1 MTSTPW
7 ATQEIATALRV
18 TAPDGSDVR
27 ILCATARGSMIRFSL
42 PPGATSKAVAH
53 RTVEEIWHVVSGE
66 GRLWRVFGDA
76 QEVTRLA
83 PGLSLTIPTG
93 TAFQFRNDG
102 AAPLQ
107 IVAVTMPPWPGE
119 GEAIVATGTWPAT
132 D

>member
-18 TAPDGSDVR
+18 AAPDGSVVH
-27 ILCATARGSMIRFSL
+27 ILCATVRGSMISFSL
-42 PPGATSKAVAH
+42 EPGAVSKAVAH
-53 RTVEEIWHVVSGE
+53 KTVEEIWHVVSGE
-66 GRLWRVFGDA
+66 GRLWRGFGDG

-102 AAPLQ
+102 DEKLR

-119 GEAIVATGTWPAT
+119 GEAVVVIGAWTATI
-132 D
+132 